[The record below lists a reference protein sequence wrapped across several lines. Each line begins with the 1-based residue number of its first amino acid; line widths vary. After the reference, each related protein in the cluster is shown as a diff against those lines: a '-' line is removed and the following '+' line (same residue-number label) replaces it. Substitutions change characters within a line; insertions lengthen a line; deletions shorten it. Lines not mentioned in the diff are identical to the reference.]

1 MPSYLVESYL
11 ARTRAV
17 ALDGATKRASEAAE
31 AMRIAGIVVRHV
43 RSTFL
48 PDDEVCLHLFEAE
61 SLEAVTEVIRRAAIP
76 YDRIVEA
83 IESQAPP
90 GDVDNQ
96 IPSFGLARNPRPL
109 HEQTPIHERWSR

>member
-17 ALDGATKRASEAAE
+17 ALDGATKRANEAAE
-31 AMRIAGIVVRHV
+31 AMRTAGIVVRHV

-61 SLEAVTEVIRRAAIP
+61 SLEAVTEVTRRAAIP

-83 IESQAPP
+83 IESQTPP
-90 GDVDNQ
+90 GAADDQ
-96 IPSFGLARNPRPL
+96 IRSLGLGCNPVRMNK
-109 HEQTPIHERWSR
+109 QASVRT